1 MEKIKNIQQ
10 ATEYVY
16 NQLKEIN
23 PDIEKDDVYDT
34 IMDEVLESIEYTLT
48 DEDVRFLEENEKNLT
63 ADCFRELEKMAFS
76 QKSKNSQIVCAGIR
90 MKKEKNKLFFQLD
103 KKI

>member
-1 MEKIKNIQQ
+1 MEKITNMKK

-34 IMDEVLESIEYTLT
+34 IMDEILESVEYIMT
-48 DEDVRFLEENEKNLT
+48 DEDIKFLEDNEKDTT
-63 ADCFRELEKMAFS
+63 AIDEYL
-76 QKSKNSQIVCAGIR
+76 QSKIPDY
-90 MKKEKNKLFFQLD
+90 KDLL
-103 KKI
+103 

>member
-1 MEKIKNIQQ
+1 MEKVTNIKQ

-34 IMDEVLESIEYTLT
+34 IMDEVLESVEYALSE
-48 DEDVRFLEENEKNLT
+48 DDVRFLEENENNMSAIDDYLKGIIPDYQDLLS
-63 ADCFRELEKMAFS
+63 DIVVDMVSDEILE
-76 QKSKNSQIVCAGIR
+76 N
-90 MKKEKNKLFFQLD
+90 E
-103 KKI
+103 